1 MAAKH
6 IVDGIE
12 KQHADDLNVIRVN
25 VQDEAMQ
32 PLIETYAFQFTPT
45 FILFD
50 PAGEEILR
58 TVGAINPEVIDKAL
72 SSTR

>member
-1 MAAKH
+1 MAAKP

-12 KQHADDLNVIRVN
+12 KQHADDLNVIRIN
-25 VQDEAMQ
+25 VQDDAMQ

-58 TVGAINPEVIDKAL
+58 TVGAIDPAAIDKAL
-72 SSTR
+72 SSTP

>member
-1 MAAKH
+1 MAAKP

-12 KQHADDLNVIRVN
+12 KQHAEDLNVIRVN

-32 PLIETYAFQFTPT
+32 PLLETYAFQFTPT

-50 PAGEEILR
+50 PTGEEILR
-58 TVGAINPEVIDKAL
+58 TVGAIDPEVIDKAL
-72 SSTR
+72 SSIP

>member
-1 MAAKH
+1 MAAKP

-25 VQDEAMQ
+25 VQEDAMQ
-32 PLIETYAFQFTPT
+32 PLKENYAFQFTPT

-58 TVGAINPEVIDKAL
+58 TVGAIDPEVIDKAL
-72 SSTR
+72 ASIP

>member
-1 MAAKH
+1 MAAKP

-32 PLIETYAFQFTPT
+32 PLLETYAFQFTPT

-58 TVGAINPEVIDKAL
+58 AVGAIDPEVIEKAL
-72 SSTR
+72 SSTP

>member
-1 MAAKH
+1 MAAKP

-25 VQDEAMQ
+25 VQDDALQ
-32 PLIETYAFQFTPT
+32 PLMKTYAFQFTPT

-50 PAGEEILR
+50 STGEEIFR
-58 TVGAINPEVIDKAL
+58 TVGAIDPAAIDKAL
-72 SSTR
+72 SSIP

>member
-1 MAAKH
+1 MASKP

-25 VQDEAMQ
+25 VQDDAMR
-32 PLIETYAFQFTPT
+32 PLMQTYAFQFTPT

-50 PAGEEILR
+50 PAGDEIFR
-58 TVGAINPEVIDKAL
+58 TVGAIDPEVIDKAL
-72 SSTR
+72 SSTP

>member
-1 MAAKH
+1 MAAKP

-25 VQDEAMQ
+25 IQDKAMQ
-32 PLIETYAFQFTPT
+32 PLLETYAFQFTPT

-58 TVGAINPEVIDKAL
+58 TVGAIDPEVIDQAL
-72 SSTR
+72 SSTP

>member
-1 MAAKH
+1 MAAKP

-12 KQHADDLNVIRVN
+12 NQHADDLNVIRVN
-25 VQDEAMQ
+25 VQDDAMR
-32 PLIETYAFQFTPT
+32 PLMKTYAFQFTPT

-58 TVGAINPEVIDKAL
+58 TVGAIVPEMIDKAL
-72 SSTR
+72 ASTP

>member
-1 MAAKH
+1 MATKP

-25 VQDEAMQ
+25 VQDDAMR
-32 PLIETYAFQFTPT
+32 PLMQTYAFQFTPT

-50 PAGEEILR
+50 PAGDEILR
-58 TVGAINPEVIDKAL
+58 TVGAIDPEVIDKTL
-72 SSTR
+72 SSTP

>member
-1 MAAKH
+1 MAAKP

-25 VQDEAMQ
+25 VQDEALQ
-32 PLIETYAFQFTPT
+32 PLLETYAFQFTPT

-50 PAGEEILR
+50 PTGEEILR

>member
-1 MAAKH
+1 MAAKP

-12 KQHADDLNVIRVN
+12 KQHADNLNVIRVN
-25 VQDEAMQ
+25 VQDDAMQ
-32 PLIETYAFQFTPT
+32 PLMETYAFQFTPT

-58 TVGAINPEVIDKAL
+58 TVGAIDPEVIDKAL
-72 SSTR
+72 SSTP

>member
-1 MAAKH
+1 MAAKP

-25 VQDEAMQ
+25 VQDDAMQ
-32 PLIETYAFQFTPT
+32 PLMKTYAFQFTPT

-50 PAGEEILR
+50 PAGEEIFR
-58 TVGAINPEVIDKAL
+58 TVGAIDPAVIDKAL
-72 SSTR
+72 SSTP

>member
-1 MAAKH
+1 MAAKP

-12 KQHADDLNVIRVN
+12 KQHADDLTVIRVN

-32 PLIETYAFQFTPT
+32 PLMETYAFQFTPT

-50 PAGEEILR
+50 PAGEEIFR
-58 TVGAINPEVIDKAL
+58 TVGAIDPAVIDKSL
-72 SSTR
+72 SSNP

>member
-1 MAAKH
+1 MAAKP

-25 VQDEAMQ
+25 VQDDAMQ
-32 PLIETYAFQFTPT
+32 PLMETYAFQFTPT

-58 TVGAINPEVIDKAL
+58 TVGAIDPAAIDKAL
-72 SSTR
+72 SSTP

>member
-1 MAAKH
+1 MAAKP

-25 VQDEAMQ
+25 VQDDAMK
-32 PLIETYAFQFTPT
+32 PLMETYAFQFTPT

-58 TVGAINPEVIDKAL
+58 TVGAIDPAVIDKAL
-72 SSTR
+72 SSTP

>member
-1 MAAKH
+1 MAAKP

-12 KQHADDLNVIRVN
+12 KQHADDLNVIRIN
-25 VQDEAMQ
+25 VQDDTMQ

-50 PAGEEILR
+50 PAGDEILR
-58 TVGAINPEVIDKAL
+58 TVGAIDPAAIDQAL
-72 SSTR
+72 SSTP

>member
-1 MAAKH
+1 MAAKP

-45 FILFD
+45 FILFG

-58 TVGAINPEVIDKAL
+58 TVGAIDPEVIDKAL
-72 SSTR
+72 SSTP

>member
-1 MAAKH
+1 MAAKP

-12 KQHADDLNVIRVN
+12 KQHEEDLHIIRVN
-25 VQDEAMQ
+25 VQEDAMQ
-32 PLIETYAFQFTPT
+32 PLMETYAFQFTPT

-58 TVGAINPEVIDKAL
+58 TVGAIDPEVIDKVLA
-72 SSTR
+72 SIP

>member
-1 MAAKH
+1 MAAKP

-25 VQDEAMQ
+25 VQDDAMQ
-32 PLIETYAFQFTPT
+32 PLMETYAFQFTPT

-58 TVGAINPEVIDKAL
+58 TVGAIDPEVIDKAL
-72 SSTR
+72 SSTP